1 MYRRRTKAERHAN
14 RVMRFEYNHP
24 KNKYVIRRQADRA
37 WQRATAHR
45 IFSECLV
52 KMASE
57 GNEAARMMMFAMN
70 MASGFHYM
78 Y

>member
-24 KNKYVIRRQADRA
+24 KNKYVIRRQAERA
-37 WQRATAHR
+37 WHQAMVRRLAT
-45 IFSECLV
+45 ECLT
-52 KMASE
+52 KMAFE
-57 GNEAARMMMFAMN
+57 GNSTARMMLFAMN
-70 MASGFHYM
+70 MMGGSYV